1 MYSVGIVGTGRIFKK
16 HYQAINKLSKYF
28 KLVAICDKKITN
40 QNKNKSHKRY
50 PFFSDMTKMVK
61 KCKPDIVVILTESGN
76 HIKHYLKLKKIASNF
91 IIEKPLGLFSKDLK
105 KIIINKKKFRN
116 NIFVVKQNRFN
127 PPVMKLK
134 DSIVKKRL
142 GKVFMSTS
150 RVRWMR
156 DQKYYNLANWRGT
169 RNLDG
174 GVIGN
179 QASHHLDAL
188 IWMNGKVKEV
198 FAHGIKAMAK
208 IESEDTIIANLK
220 FKNGS
225 IGVLEATTAT
235 RPMDIEGSLSVLGS
249 EGIVEISG
257 FAMNKIRIW
266 KTLKRSY
273 KKFKE
278 NYKIKNVYGN
288 GHLEFYK
295 NVYNFLNGK
304 RNDIINFEDAVH
316 VSKVIEAINISVRK
330 NKIIKIL

>member
-1 MYSVGIVGTGRIFKK
+1 MYSVGIVGAGRIFEK
-16 HYQAINKLSKYF
+16 HYQAISKLSKNF
-28 KLVAICDKKITN
+28 KLVAVCDKKITN
-40 QNKNKSHKRY
+40 QIKNIRHKKY
-50 PFFSDMTKMVK
+50 TFFSDMITMVK
-61 KCKPDIVVILTESGN
+61 ECKPDIVVILTESGN
-76 HIKHYLKLKKIASNF
+76 HIKHYLKLKKIATNF
-91 IIEKPLGLFSKDLK
+91 IIEKPLSLFSKDLK
-105 KIIINKKKFRN
+105 KIIINKKKFQN

-134 DSIVKKRL
+134 DSIIKKRL

-150 RVRWMR
+150 RVRWRR
-156 DQKYYNLANWRGT
+156 DQEYYNLADWRGT

-188 IWMNGKVKEV
+188 IWMNGNVKEV

-249 EGIVEISG
+249 KGIVEISG
-257 FAMNKIRIW
+257 FAMNKIKIW
-266 KTLKRSY
+266 KTLRKSY

-278 NYKIKNVYGN
+278 NYEIKNVYGN
-288 GHLEFYK
+288 GHFEFYK
-295 NVYNFLNGK
+295 NVYDSLSGK
-304 RNDIINFEDAVH
+304 SNNIISFEDAVH
-316 VSKVIEAINISVRK
+316 VSKVIEAINISIKKKK
-330 NKIIKIL
+330 NY